1 MPSSFNKKAKTINVN
16 LTQDEY
22 NKIQKLAEIRHLNP
36 TSYTKLVALGNRI
49 KPTVIKSED
58 DTNDLHEIIE
68 QLKKDNEAL
77 KSDVEAFRVKANLLD
92 ELLTHVNENAYID
105 FNGFRDDEEL
115 RYKLKN
121 IKQNEGGV
129 TFE

>member
-58 DTNDLHEIIE
+58 DTNDLHEMIE
-68 QLKKDNEAL
+68 QLESSNNAL
-77 KSDVEAFRVKANLLD
+77 KSERDTLKEKANLFDLFL
-92 ELLTHVNENAYID
+92 EHVNENAFID
-105 FNGFRDDEEL
+105 FDSFKHDTEL
-115 RYKLKN
+115 RKAIMDLK
-121 IKQNEGGV
+121 KDRESL
-129 TFE
+129 

>member
-22 NKIQKLAEIRHLNP
+22 DKIQKLAEIRHLNP

-58 DTNDLHEIIE
+58 DTSGLHEIIE
-68 QLKKDNEAL
+68 QLKNSNSTL
-77 KSDVEAFRVKANLLD
+77 KSERDIFKEKANLFDLFL
-92 ELLTHVNENAYID
+92 EHVNENAFID
-105 FNGFRDDEEL
+105 FDSFKHDTEL
-115 RYKLKN
+115 RKAIMNLKKDREN
-121 IKQNEGGV
+121 L
-129 TFE
+129 

>member
-58 DTNDLHEIIE
+58 DTSGLHEIIE
-68 QLKKDNEAL
+68 QLKNSNSTL
-77 KSDVEAFRVKANLLD
+77 KSERDTFKEKADLFNLFL
-92 ELLTHVNENAYID
+92 EHVNENAFID
-105 FNGFRDDEEL
+105 FDSFKHDTEL
-115 RYKLKN
+115 RKAIMNLKKDREN
-121 IKQNEGGV
+121 L
-129 TFE
+129 

>member
-22 NKIQKLAEIRHLNP
+22 DKIQKLAEIRHLNP

-58 DTNDLHEIIE
+58 DTSDLHEIIE
-68 QLKKDNEAL
+68 QLKNSNSTL
-77 KSDVEAFRVKANLLD
+77 KSEREIFKEKANLFDLFL
-92 ELLTHVNENAYID
+92 EHVNENAFID
-105 FNGFRDDEEL
+105 FDSFKHDTEL
-115 RYKLKN
+115 RKAIMNLKKDREN
-121 IKQNEGGV
+121 L
-129 TFE
+129 